1 MFKAFS
7 LKVWNQSHLTFVAIA
22 SVLGGRNSSPENAR
36 RQHHHALQVQ
46 GTAAILTT
54 TVEYPSSVSL
64 GRPLPVHCWTGL
76 QTLTERVYPE
86 AQCRFR
92 AETST
97 IDKIFKLR
105 QLQEKCQGQRKPLY
119 IAFIDLTKA
128 FYPVFRKGLSDLL
141 QRFGCPHKL
150 QRMIAFSVKEPS
162 STKGSTSDPFPFNSG
177 VKLQGC
183 VLAPTLLSI
192 LFSSYCCLTAT
203 Q

>member
-1 MFKAFS
+1 MKSVSFNICRHCFS
-7 LKVWNQSHLTFVAIA
+7 TRRKEQFPRKCSTPT
-22 SVLGGRNSSPENAR
+22 SSRSTSTRE
-36 RQHHHALQVQ
+36 
-46 GTAAILTT
+46 TAAILTT

-192 LFSSYCCLTAT
+192 LFSSHCCLTPSAT